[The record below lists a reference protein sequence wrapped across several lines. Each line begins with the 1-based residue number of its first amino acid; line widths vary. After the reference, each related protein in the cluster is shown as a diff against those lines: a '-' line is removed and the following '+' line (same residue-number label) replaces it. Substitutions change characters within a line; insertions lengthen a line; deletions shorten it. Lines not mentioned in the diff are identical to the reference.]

1 MASLTNSL
9 LPPTTAAGEGSS
21 EKIQTAAAPV
31 DFTPDII
38 RNCARES
45 LPEPAAAK
53 AKAPDE
59 HTAEALAANFAALQ
73 LRASNT
79 DKESLDFDLD
89 IDRRQRYSTAHR
101 SRRCWG
107 YSGRLC
113 GKWFLTVVLGL
124 TVGLIA
130 FLMSSLIEK
139 IQLAKLR
146 WVERE
151 FNPCTAPGACAELSA
166 EARGALLRPWA
177 AGAALCGVNAALAV
191 AGAARL
197 APRLGTASLSVITL
211 LGGRLSPPPP
221 PPI

>member
-31 DFTPDII
+31 DFTSDTI
-38 RNCARES
+38 RNFARESES

-53 AKAPDE
+53 ANAPDE
-59 HTAEALAANFAALQ
+59 HTAEVLAANFAALQ
-73 LRASNT
+73 RRAADT

-89 IDRRQRYSTAHR
+89 IDRRQRYATAHR

-124 TVGLIA
+124 T
-130 FLMSSLIEK
+130 S
-139 IQLAKLR
+139 R
-146 WVERE
+146 R
-151 FNPCTAPGACAELSA
+151 
-166 EARGALLRPWA
+166 R
-177 AGAALCGVNAALAV
+177 
-191 AGAARL
+191 
-197 APRLGTASLSVITL
+197 
-211 LGGRLSPPPP
+211 
-221 PPI
+221 